1 MKQKLL
7 TDIELDVHEL
17 KYLMDSFTKEPT
29 PTLSELLKRSITR
42 MQGRL
47 EELQQEVDAVQVIS
61 PSAVEETAEEEDEVA
76 GSEEDSPVI
85 IQSLESVVVKEDEE
99 GEAIVAE
106 AQATALYLKGV
117 KTPRPLTHDLFT
129 TSLTILGASLIR
141 VLIYKAKDG
150 IFYSYIYLKKDEEII
165 RIDARTSD
173 AIALAVRADCP
184 ILIYESILEQECL
197 HMSSEERT
205 RSEETD
211 NDEEAEE
218 EHDLPGATS
227 RTLEEALEQAIKDE
241 NYELAARIRD
251 QINSRNKNQ

>member
-1 MKQKLL
+1 MLL
-7 TDIELDVHEL
+7 
-17 KYLMDSFTKEPT
+17 
-29 PTLSELLKRSITR
+29 
-42 MQGRL
+42 G
-47 EELQQEVDAVQVIS
+47 EVDGERQL
-61 PSAVEETAEEEDEVA
+61 P
-76 GSEEDSPVI
+76 I
-85 IQSLESVVVKEDEE
+85 II
-99 GEAIVAE
+99 GPAE

-197 HMSSEERT
+197 HMSSEKRT

-218 EHDLPGATS
+218 EHDLPDATS
-227 RTLEEALEQAIKDE
+227 RTLEEALEQAIKALGNLTQGNRSVGIISHVAELKERIE
-241 NYELAARIRD
+241 NKIIVTKERGGEKLGSRIE
-251 QINSRNKNQ
+251 II

>member
-1 MKQKLL
+1 
-7 TDIELDVHEL
+7 
-17 KYLMDSFTKEPT
+17 MDK
-29 PTLSELLKRSITR
+29 KV
-42 MQGRL
+42 
-47 EELQQEVDAVQVIS
+47 ELQVVNITNSQAQVGAFAMLLGEVGGERQL
-61 PSAVEETAEEEDEVA
+61 P
-76 GSEEDSPVI
+76 I
-85 IQSLESVVVKEDEE
+85 II
-99 GEAIVAE
+99 GPAE

-129 TSLTILGASLIR
+129 TSLNALGTNLIR
-141 VLIYKAKDG
+141 VLIYKAKEG

-184 ILIYESILEQECL
+184 ILIYDSILEQECL
-197 HMSSEERT
+197 HMSSKKRA

-211 NDEEAEE
+211 NEE

>member
-1 MKQKLL
+1 
-7 TDIELDVHEL
+7 
-17 KYLMDSFTKEPT
+17 MDK
-29 PTLSELLKRSITR
+29 KV
-42 MQGRL
+42 
-47 EELQQEVDAVQVIS
+47 ELQVINITNSQAQVGAFAMLLGEVDGERQL
-61 PSAVEETAEEEDEVA
+61 P
-76 GSEEDSPVI
+76 I
-85 IQSLESVVVKEDEE
+85 II
-99 GEAIVAE
+99 GPAE

-184 ILIYESILEQECL
+184 ILIYESI

-205 RSEETD
+205 HSEKTD
-211 NDEEAEE
+211 NDEETEE
-218 EHDLPGATS
+218 EHDLPDATS
-227 RTLEEALEQAIKDE
+227 ITLEEALEQAIKDE

>member
-1 MKQKLL
+1 
-7 TDIELDVHEL
+7 
-17 KYLMDSFTKEPT
+17 MDK
-29 PTLSELLKRSITR
+29 KV
-42 MQGRL
+42 
-47 EELQQEVDAVQVIS
+47 ELQVINITNSQAQVGAFAMLLGEVDGERQL
-61 PSAVEETAEEEDEVA
+61 P
-76 GSEEDSPVI
+76 I
-85 IQSLESVVVKEDEE
+85 II
-99 GEAIVAE
+99 GPAE

-117 KTPRPLTHDLFT
+117 KTPRPLTHDLFI

-173 AIALAVRADCP
+173 AVALAVRADCP

-211 NDEEAEE
+211 NDEVAEE

-241 NYELAARIRD
+241 NYELAAQIRD
-251 QINSRNKNQ
+251 QINSRNKNQQVILCTYFILQIYRKATSFPKRKHNTVSVFCG

>member
-1 MKQKLL
+1 
-7 TDIELDVHEL
+7 
-17 KYLMDSFTKEPT
+17 MDK
-29 PTLSELLKRSITR
+29 KV
-42 MQGRL
+42 
-47 EELQQEVDAVQVIS
+47 ELQVINITNSQAQVGAFAMLLGEVDGERQL
-61 PSAVEETAEEEDEVA
+61 P
-76 GSEEDSPVI
+76 I
-85 IQSLESVVVKEDEE
+85 II
-99 GEAIVAE
+99 GPAE

-117 KTPRPLTHDLFT
+117 KTPRPLTHDLFI
-129 TSLTILGASLIR
+129 TSLTILG

-173 AIALAVRADCP
+173 AVALAVRADCP

-211 NDEEAEE
+211 NDEVAEE

-241 NYELAARIRD
+241 NYELAAQIRD